1 MNARTKS
8 HAAEISAKQ
17 ARADSEYARV
27 RAHEVAP
34 DFIQPG
40 EIKRL
45 PEIILDI
52 DRISLQ
58 GGGLGADMSSFSNMS
73 PNQDNRSQKIQ
84 AATAAFME
92 RPATNNPNGGM
103 DTNYMN
109 WPQQQ
114 QQHLMAPHSSTPPP
128 PMLRPQHQPT
138 PTRTFNQFQYDHNL
152 LLPQQH
158 RISQQ
163 FQQQHSM
170 EFNPVNN
177 LISSNQLLM
186 QQQQQLHPSIDPI
199 TGHKINNES
208 NLGRFFFF
216 LFEKIILVFRHSK
229 RISLNLIV
237 KK

>member
-58 GGGLGADMSSFSNMS
+58 GGLGADMSSFSNMS

-84 AATAAFME
+84 AAAAFMDPAH
-92 RPATNNPNGGM
+92 RSATNNPNGGM

-152 LLPQQH
+152 LLPQPQQH

-199 TGHKINNES
+199 TGQKINNES
-208 NLGRFFFF
+208 NLENFSFF
-216 LFEKIILVFRHSK
+216 LLK
-229 RISLNLIV
+229 N
-237 KK
+237 